1 VTDDLIFS
9 VLCCSSSLSSLQF
22 TKKPVK
28 VVVTGAAGNIAY
40 AILFQIGQGKLLGD
54 DQPIE
59 LRLLDIP
66 QMSNAITGV
75 IMELQVTTR
84 TETTHPS
91 ATMLSN
97 RR

>member
-1 VTDDLIFS
+1 L
-9 VLCCSSSLSSLQF
+9 LSSSVVPRFFSLQF

-84 TETTHPS
+84 TEAHIQTPS
-91 ATMLSN
+91 ATTLSI
-97 RR
+97 RG